1 MLLFVFACVLP
12 AFGVSLLTTAFV
24 RKRAESWGL
33 VDNPGARKVHQ
44 IPTPMGGGIGIW
56 AGVVLPLA
64 IAQLLLMT
72 PMTREWAA
80 SFLPSGVSLT
90 GLIEKSRLLWI
101 ILGGGTLLSVMGLID
116 DLKNLPWQPRLAIQ
130 FFVAIG
136 LVWSGVSASV
146 FVPYPIVGKAITV
159 VWLLV
164 LINAFNFLDNM
175 DGLSSGIALVG
186 AVVFSIVMLVSIGE
200 PRWLVGGVLLILSG
214 ALGGF
219 LVFNWSPASVFMGDT
234 GSYFIGLIMGSMTIV
249 GTFYESTQSRHVI
262 LAPLFVL
269 AVPLYDFCSVL
280 IIRLREGRSP
290 FHADKKHFSH
300 RLVELGLRKS
310 HAVLTI
316 HLATLTTGL
325 GALLLYEVRGWTG
338 ACVITGLVF
347 CVLAII
353 SILETVGRTTVA
365 NVVAESGAHATAAST
380 TDDGPTNE

>member
-1 MLLFVFACVLP
+1 MLFFVFTCVLP

-116 DLKNLPWQPRLAIQ
+116 DLKNLPWQPRLVIQ

-249 GTFYESTQSRHVI
+249 GTFYESNQSRHVI

-269 AVPLYDFCSVL
+269 AVPLYDLSL
-280 IIRLREGRSP
+280 IHI
-290 FHADKKHFSH
+290 
-300 RLVELGLRKS
+300 
-310 HAVLTI
+310 
-316 HLATLTTGL
+316 
-325 GALLLYEVRGWTG
+325 
-338 ACVITGLVF
+338 
-347 CVLAII
+347 
-353 SILETVGRTTVA
+353 
-365 NVVAESGAHATAAST
+365 
-380 TDDGPTNE
+380 